1 MFCIA
6 THDSNSNCTFELLLP
21 NLQSSSF
28 PVGGSSLTATAIK
41 NGCFVYG
48 CVRRQIAGNFNH
60 HEDAALGC
68 GAYHPIEHTPG
79 FD

>member
-28 PVGGSSLTATAIK
+28 PVGVSSLTATAINK
-41 NGCFVYG
+41 G
-48 CVRRQIAGNFNH
+48 
-60 HEDAALGC
+60 AASMAVCTGKLL
-68 GAYHPIEHTPG
+68 AISITMRMLH
-79 FD
+79 